1 MLFMY
6 IKVGSI
12 AQQPD
17 KKSLELDM
25 ITFIFASVLGNNI
38 DIMIFAPGNVS
49 FHFPIISK
57 KSS

>member
-1 MLFMY
+1 MLFMS

-25 ITFIFASVLGNNI
+25 ITFIFASVLGNND

-49 FHFPIISK
+49 FNFP
-57 KSS
+57 